1 MTGANTEKYS
11 VIYTDAAVDDLER
24 LDGSV
29 RKKVL
34 NGISRASYNPLP
46 KSEGGYGK
54 PLGNK
59 SGVDLTNYLEIKFL
73 GMGIRA
79 VYRLIRT
86 EHEMKI
92 IVVSVRKDEI
102 VFKEALK
109 RIKRGD

>member
-1 MTGANTEKYS
+1 MTGTNTEKYS

-29 RKKVL
+29 RQKVL

-59 SGVDLTNYLEIKFL
+59 SGVDLTNYLEIKFR

-92 IVVSVRKDEI
+92 IVVSVRKNEI

>member
-1 MTGANTEKYS
+1 MINPNTEKYT
-11 VIYTDAAVDDLER
+11 VTYTDAAVKDLET

-29 RKKVL
+29 RQKVIS
-34 NGISRASYNPLP
+34 GISRASYNPLP

-59 SGVDLTNYLEIKFL
+59 GGIDLTNYLEIKFR

-109 RIKRGD
+109 RIKKGD